1 LFVILK
7 NDRADRQEK
16 IKFLT
21 LQKKKMT
28 KLGTLEINK
37 IHQGDCIELLKK
49 LPDNSVDLIFADP
62 PYNLQLNG
70 ELYRP
75 NQTKVD
81 AVNDEWDKFES
92 KEEYD
97 KFTAAWVKEC
107 YRVLKNTG
115 SFWVIGTYHNI
126 FRVGAILQD
135 TGFWILND
143 IIWIKTNPMPNFK
156 GTRFNNAHETLIW
169 ATKSKTSK
177 YTFHYH
183 SMKVMNDD
191 LQMRSDW
198 LIPICQGNE
207 RIKVNGQKAHSTQKP
222 AELLFRIIISTSNPD
237 DIVLDPFSGS
247 GTTAAVAKRLGR
259 KYIAFEKEP
268 FYIKVANERLD
279 KIKPLEKQLLE
290 YRIEKRKPKVPFGC
304 LIEKGFVKIG
314 ENLYSRDGK
323 YFAQVQADASL
334 LYNGI
339 VGSIH
344 KISATIL
351 KKENHNG
358 WTYWHVKRN
367 NKLVSIDQLRYDYE
381 NKYLKSLSYA
391 NNEIPFENNSVNEPE
406 ESFLSYAD
414 NAI

>member
-1 LFVILK
+1 
-7 NDRADRQEK
+7 
-16 IKFLT
+16 
-21 LQKKKMT
+21 MT
-28 KLGTLEINK
+28 KLGTLDLNK

-49 LPDNSVDLIFADP
+49 VPDNSVDLIFADP

-81 AVNDEWDKFES
+81 AVSDAWDKFES
-92 KEEYD
+92 KEDYD
-97 KFTAAWVKEC
+97 KFTILWMKEC
-107 YRVLKNTG
+107 HRILKPSG

-126 FRVGAILQD
+126 FRVGAILQNI
-135 TGFWILND
+135 GFWMLND

-169 ATKSKTSK
+169 ATKSKSSN

-198 LIPICQGNE
+198 LIPICQGDE

-222 AELLFRIIISTSNPD
+222 AELLMRIILSTSNPD

-259 KYIAFEKEP
+259 KYIAFDREE
-268 FYIKVANERLD
+268 FYIQVANNRLS
-279 KIKPLEKQLLE
+279 KIKPLEKPLLE
-290 YRIEKRKPKVPFGC
+290 YRIERRKPKVPFGN
-304 LIEKGFVKIG
+304 LIEKGYVKIG
-314 ENLYSRDGK
+314 ENLFSHDGK
-323 YFAQVQADASL
+323 NFAQVQADASL
-334 LYNGI
+334 ALNGK

-344 KISATIL
+344 KISACIL

-358 WTYWHVKRN
+358 WSYWYVKRN
-367 NKLVSIDQLRYDYE
+367 NRLISIDELRHDFE
-381 NKYLKSLSYA
+381 KKFLKPETKEYSQ
-391 NNEIPFENNSVNEPE
+391 IQFENNLVHEPE
-406 ESFLSYAD
+406 ENFLANGNNGKPSL
-414 NAI
+414 

>member
-1 LFVILK
+1 
-7 NDRADRQEK
+7 
-16 IKFLT
+16 
-21 LQKKKMT
+21 MT
-28 KLGTLEINK
+28 KLGTLDLNK

-49 LPDNSVDLIFADP
+49 VPDNSVDLIFADP

-81 AVNDEWDKFES
+81 AVTDAWDKFES
-92 KEEYD
+92 KEDYD
-97 KFTAAWVKEC
+97 KFTILWMKEC
-107 YRVLKNTG
+107 HRILKPSG

-126 FRVGAILQD
+126 FRVGAILQN
-135 TGFWILND
+135 TGFWMLND
-143 IIWIKTNPMPNFK
+143 IIWVKTNPMPNFK

-169 ATKSKTSK
+169 ATKSKSSN

-198 LIPICQGNE
+198 LIPICQGDE

-222 AELLFRIIISTSNPD
+222 AELLLRIILSTSNPD

-259 KYIAFEKEP
+259 RYIAFDREE
-268 FYIKVANERLD
+268 FYIQVANDRLS
-279 KIKPLEKQLLE
+279 KIKPLEKPLLE
-290 YRIEKRKPKVPFGC
+290 YRIERRKPKVPFGN
-304 LIEKGFVKIG
+304 LIEKGYVKIG
-314 ENLYSRDGK
+314 ENLFSRDGK
-323 YFAQVQADASL
+323 NFAQVQANASL
-334 LYNGI
+334 ALNGE

-358 WTYWHVKRN
+358 WSYWYVKRN
-367 NKLVSIDQLRYDYE
+367 NELISINELRHDYE
-381 NKYLKSLSYA
+381 KKFLKPETKEYLQ
-391 NNEIPFENNSVNEPE
+391 IQFENNLVHEPE
-406 ESFLSYAD
+406 ESFLAYGNNGIQSV
-414 NAI
+414 

>member
-1 LFVILK
+1 M
-7 NDRADRQEK
+7 A
-16 IKFLT
+16 
-21 LQKKKMT
+21 
-28 KLGTLEINK
+28 KLGTLELNK

-49 LPDNSVDLIFADP
+49 IPDNSIDLIFADP

-81 AVNDEWDKFES
+81 AVDDAWDKFES

-97 KFTAAWVKEC
+97 KFTILWMKEC
-107 YRVLKNTG
+107 HRILKNSG

-126 FRVGAILQD
+126 FRVGTILQN
-135 TGFWILND
+135 TGFWMLND
-143 IIWIKTNPMPNFK
+143 IIWVKTNPMPNFK

-169 ATKSKTSK
+169 STKSKSSN

-198 LIPICQGNE
+198 LIPICQGEE

-222 AELLFRIIISTSNPD
+222 EELLLRIILSTSNPD

-259 KYIAFEKEP
+259 NFIAFDREE
-268 FYIKVANERLD
+268 FYVKVATDRLE
-279 KIKPLEKQLLE
+279 KIKPIDKPLLE
-290 YRIEKRKPKVPFGC
+290 YRVEKKKPKVPFGN
-304 LIEKGFVKIG
+304 LVQKGYVKIG
-314 ENLYSRDGK
+314 ENLFSKDGK
-323 YFAQVQADASL
+323 NYAQVQADSTL
-334 LYNGI
+334 LLNGE

-344 KISATIL
+344 KISAAIL

-358 WTYWHVKRN
+358 WSYWYVKRSN
-367 NKLVSIDQLRYDYE
+367 GMISIDQLRHDYE
-381 NKYLKSLSYA
+381 KKYLQNA
-391 NNEIPFENNSVNEPE
+391 NEKTYKEIQFETNLVNEPE
-406 ESFLSYAD
+406 GDF
-414 NAI
+414 